1 MLVEG
6 VCELLPMQKNDLVN
20 SILELTFPKIDR
32 LVRIPGAPPR
42 QAGRRPLTWTLGRLR
57 GDRPLFLVA
66 EPRTDREAA
75 SILAPGID
83 PGATVRF

>member
-57 GDRPLFLVA
+57 GSRLF
-66 EPRTDREAA
+66 
-75 SILAPGID
+75 
-83 PGATVRF
+83 F